1 MSFRVV
7 CAWCGRVLREG
18 DVSKLVSHGICE
30 DCEQKL
36 YAKYPGE
43 TKKEK
48 KHELVS
54 ETGPST
60 D

>member
-36 YAKYPGE
+36 YAKYPRE
-43 TKKEK
+43 AKKEK
-48 KHELVS
+48 K
-54 ETGPST
+54 T
-60 D
+60 